1 MDSSSISV
9 EGDYLI
15 YERENSEDSEPR
27 SIKITYGHSK
37 DKRPDLKQFLI
48 NLIVSGDNGVPLFFQ
63 SGNGNDS
70 DKAKFAELISNFKK
84 QVDFETIFVADSAL
98 YSAGNLLV
106 IKHLKWITRVPL
118 SIKAAQ
124 FYVREIPE
132 SELADTDLKG
142 YKAVARESNYGG
154 IKQKWLIIES
164 LTRKKSDLEKLEKKL
179 SKEREKADSLV
190 KSLSRKKYEN
200 QTEIKAVFKC
210 EQKKI
215 KYYRLILKSV
225 DEVTDNKT
233 KNLVYK
239 PEIILE
245 QISEKIEEERKKA
258 GRFILAK
265 NVLENLNSSEVLN
278 KYKGQQSCE
287 SGFKF
292 LKDPLFFADA
302 VFLKTPSRIEAM
314 AMLMGL
320 SLLVYTLGQRQL
332 RGNLKE
338 NNVKVKNNTGKLTDN
353 PTLRWIFQCFQG
365 IHFVILNGVKQI
377 SNLNESRL
385 TTINNFSKSCQKY
398 YILSG

>member
-258 GRFILAK
+258 GRFILAT

-302 VFLKTPSRIEAM
+302 VC
-314 AMLMGL
+314 
-320 SLLVYTLGQRQL
+320 LLRPYAEET
-332 RGNLKE
+332 
-338 NNVKVKNNTGKLTDN
+338 
-353 PTLRWIFQCFQG
+353 
-365 IHFVILNGVKQI
+365 
-377 SNLNESRL
+377 SS
-385 TTINNFSKSCQKY
+385 
-398 YILSG
+398 